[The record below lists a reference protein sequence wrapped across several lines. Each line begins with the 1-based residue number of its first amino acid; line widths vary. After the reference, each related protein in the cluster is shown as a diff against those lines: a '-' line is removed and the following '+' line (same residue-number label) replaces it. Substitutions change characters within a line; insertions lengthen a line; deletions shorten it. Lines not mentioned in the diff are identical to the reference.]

1 MLPGL
6 ANSYL
11 QIKIIIITVCAAGPA
26 MDVGRRHYGMD
37 HLHEPGRSRDCSSD
51 PGFPH
56 GCVRRNFVAIN
67 DIRTISCIRVF
78 YGIG

>member
-6 ANSYL
+6 AKSYL
-11 QIKIIIITVCAAGPA
+11 QIKIIIITVRAVGPA
-26 MDVGRRHYGMD
+26 IDVVRPHYGVD
-37 HLHEPGRSRDCSSD
+37 HLHEPGKSLDCSSNS
-51 PGFPH
+51 GFPH
-56 GCVRRNFVAIN
+56 GCVRKNFVVSS